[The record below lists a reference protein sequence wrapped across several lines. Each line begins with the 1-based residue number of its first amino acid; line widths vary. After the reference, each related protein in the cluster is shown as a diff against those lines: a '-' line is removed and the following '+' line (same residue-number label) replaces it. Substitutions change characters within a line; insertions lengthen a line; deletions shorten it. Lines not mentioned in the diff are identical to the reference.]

1 MASTQY
7 SMTPLRSCVVRPS
20 MGMEGNVMH
29 RGLQCKDG
37 TLAFNT
43 PSPVVEL
50 NRAVAVAMAD
60 GPAAGLALVEALA
73 AARELQG
80 YRLLHATRADRLRRL
95 GRGTQAGPCYTAA
108 FALTDSNAERRF
120 PAPRLAHVTAPS

>member
-80 YRLLHATRADRLRRL
+80 YRLLHATRADLLRRL
-95 GRGTQAGPCYTAA
+95 GPSTESATGYRATLARTDTA
-108 FALTDSNAERRF
+108 AERRVPEPR
-120 PAPRLAHVTAPS
+120 PAPVQS